1 MKSPTVGFWAK
12 SHVFSGAK
20 NQAIDITHEFWPR
33 FRLWIS
39 SICAATPDMFL
50 GEITHRW
57 MKFTIVYYSL
67 LQLLEWDVFWNGY
80 FRNHGRSQDS
90 NEDSN
95 GTRMKFAFGFR
106 QVRGKH
112 HLGLSSR
119 ATWDHVLSLSACPH
133 RVYQVTPS
141 DSK

>member
-1 MKSPTVGFWAK
+1 MC
-12 SHVFSGAK
+12 
-20 NQAIDITHEFWPR
+20 
-33 FRLWIS
+33 FR
-39 SICAATPDMFL
+39 
-50 GEITHRW
+50 
-57 MKFTIVYYSL
+57 
-67 LQLLEWDVFWNGY
+67 GY

-95 GTRMKFAFGFR
+95 EDSNDSNDTRMNFAFGFR